1 MLTGKELKE
10 YMKKETLRAVEVN
23 SSIDSWAKSVGITL
37 FPNQLEIMEA
47 ILNPSVRNLVVLA
60 SRAGGKTFTI
70 SVAIVKNSIENKG
83 YRTILTAPKADQSL
97 RIIADGILPLCQNNP
112 ILYNEVDWEHT
123 SKKEFRFK
131 NGSWVRAL
139 GAGPETNV
147 EGHHCTS
154 GDTKILL
161 ADGTEKY
168 IMDIKTGDKVL
179 CFDADNNL
187 VSEEVVATD
196 FRMPEDNLYEVS
208 YELDGVV
215 KSVRC
220 TGDHKFYTKNR
231 GIVKAQDL
239 TNKDIL
245 IGVVCQ

>member
-112 ILYNEVDWEHT
+112 ALYNEVDWERT
-123 SKKEFRFK
+123 SKKEF
-131 NGSWVRAL
+131 SI
-139 GAGPETNV
+139 
-147 EGHHCTS
+147 CSTS
-154 GDTKILL
+154 FHN
-161 ADGTEKY
+161 EW
-168 IMDIKTGDKVL
+168 
-179 CFDADNNL
+179 
-187 VSEEVVATD
+187 
-196 FRMPEDNLYEVS
+196 
-208 YELDGVV
+208 
-215 KSVRC
+215 
-220 TGDHKFYTKNR
+220 
-231 GIVKAQDL
+231 
-239 TNKDIL
+239 
-245 IGVVCQ
+245 

>member
-112 ILYNEVDWEHT
+112 SLYNEVDWERT

-131 NGSWVRAL
+131 NGSWIRAI
-139 GAGPETNV
+139 GGSESTNL
-147 EGHHCTS
+147 EGYHCFS

-161 ADGTEKY
+161 SDGIEKY
-168 IMDIKTGDKVL
+168 IMDIMVGDKVV

-196 FRMPEDNLYEVS
+196 FRMPKDNLYEVS
-208 YELDGVV
+208 YEIDGVV

-239 TNKDIL
+239 TDKDIL